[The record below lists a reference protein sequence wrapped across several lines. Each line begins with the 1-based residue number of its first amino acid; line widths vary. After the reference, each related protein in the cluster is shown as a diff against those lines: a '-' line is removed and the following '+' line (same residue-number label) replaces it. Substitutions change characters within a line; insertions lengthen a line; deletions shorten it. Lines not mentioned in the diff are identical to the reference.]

1 MVKKNKVLLSIFGIT
16 SAVLVFTVT
25 AFASISTAS
34 GYDKYKKALINT
46 ATNEKNY
53 TANLNM
59 SITVD
64 GKEIFTSLNEVKN
77 DGLDSVSTISNV
89 KNENGEKHMETI
101 YQGSQTVYLGEDGN
115 WHLIE
120 HKGKIEGGNPFANL
134 SPTQI
139 KFMEL
144 LSDTLTGDTKNYIV
158 TNGSNISLTL
168 SENQIPEISQ
178 LGLSSLIEIENK
190 ISVSKNSEVVNN
202 KIVDPI
208 IQGFKFSATLGEND
222 IVKDSIV
229 VTEIIYKDEQNV
241 SHKAIINS
249 AAYFDN
255 FGTTT
260 PAKIDDNILKDAI
273 KADTFN

>member
-249 AAYFDN
+249 EAYFDN